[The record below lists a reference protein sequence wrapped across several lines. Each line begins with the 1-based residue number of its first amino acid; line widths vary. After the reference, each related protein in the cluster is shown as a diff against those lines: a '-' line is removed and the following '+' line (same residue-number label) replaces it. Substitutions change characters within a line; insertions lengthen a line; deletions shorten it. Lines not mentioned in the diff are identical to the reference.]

1 MKIKLYFDKGN
12 LGRLAVAMIFAAVL
26 FWKIGFSVWALP
38 LFGACYFLFKSLEV
52 ELSEKIPWVW
62 TGLMIGASSIF
73 TAYHVQ
79 YLLLDAELRAKITQ
93 PKMLLNI
100 LCCLVVFLAVQVF
113 TNNTGLTCMIS
124 HIFLVSLAGI
134 NYFVYLFRG
143 NEFIFSDLKS
153 IQTGLSVAGNYE
165 FVMDDRAGYVILIST
180 LYVALIRKLH
190 VSFKKRVP
198 MAIICISLAVL
209 SGVYIG
215 HKTEYIVTETW
226 EQKGSYRNG
235 YILNFVLSVRDCFI
249 AAPDGYS
256 SEAVKALEEQYSGGD
271 SGGKK
276 QGEKDAASAYA
287 DVAADPG
294 EKPTIIVVMS
304 ESYADLSVV
313 GDFSTNIDVAP
324 YFHSLKENAIHG
336 YALSSVFGAKTPN
349 SEWEFMTGNSMAFLP
364 SGSVVYQQYISK
376 TPTSIVSNLKN
387 DGYTCVAMHPYYE
400 TGWSRN
406 AVYPDLGFDETHFI
420 DDFDQTKLLREYIT
434 DQELYDKIIKRYEN
448 RKNNEKLFFMGIT
461 MQNHGGYTETYD
473 NFPENYYKVGRS
485 YTDANQYLSL
495 VHESDEAVKNLI
507 SYFSK
512 VDDPVEIIF
521 FGDHQPSLNSNFYPI
536 LNGKGL
542 TGLTEDELEKLY
554 TVPFFIWTNYD
565 TPEETVD
572 ITSLDYLSTMALERA
587 GIELPAYNK
596 FLADMQEVVPAINSR
611 GYYSK
616 SKGCYLHIDEAEGE
630 EKEWIEKYH
639 MLQYN
644 SMFDKKNRS
653 SFFFPY
659 NLKSK

>member
-38 LFGACYFLFKSLEV
+38 VFGACYFLFKSLEV

-143 NEFIFSDLKS
+143 NEFTFSDIRS
-153 IQTGLSVAGNYE
+153 IGTGLSVAGNYKLQLN
-165 FVMDDRAGYVILIST
+165 DRGVYVIFLAALFIAFVRKWHVRFTGKIQMRVIS
-180 LYVALIRKLH
+180 V
-190 VSFKKRVP
+190 
-198 MAIICISLAVL
+198 MAIAL
-209 SGVYIG
+209 SCVIIAANAYD
-215 HKTEYIVTETW
+215 VNTETW
-226 EQKGSYRNG
+226 EQKGTYRNG
-235 YILNFVLSVRDCFI
+235 YLLNYVLGIRDSFI
-249 AAPDGYS
+249 SAPEGYS
-256 SEAVKALEEQYSGGD
+256 KDKIKELEKTYQSDKKDYSTTNEKA
-271 SGGKK
+271 KN
-276 QGEKDAASAYA
+276 
-287 DVAADPG
+287 
-294 EKPTIIVVMS
+294 PTIIAIMN
-304 ESYADLSVV
+304 ESFSDLSVL
-313 GDFSTNIDVAP
+313 GDLQTNMPLTPFID
-324 YFHSLKENAIHG
+324 SLKENTTKG

-349 SEWEFMTGNSMAFLP
+349 SEWEFMSGNSMAFLP
-364 SGSVVYQQYISK
+364 MGSVVYQQYISD
-376 TPTSIVSNLKN
+376 TPTTIVSNLKD
-387 DGYTCVAMHPYYE
+387 DGYTCIAMHPYYE

-406 AVYPDLGFDETHFI
+406 LVYPHIGFDEMHFI
-420 DDFDQTKLLREYIT
+420 DYFDQTKILREYIT

>member
-38 LFGACYFLFKSLEV
+38 VFGACYFLFKSLKV

-143 NEFIFSDLKS
+143 NEFTFSDIRS
-153 IQTGLSVAGNYE
+153 IGTGLSVAGNYKLQLN
-165 FVMDDRAGYVILIST
+165 DRGVYVIFLAALFIAFVRKWHVRFTGKIQMRVIS
-180 LYVALIRKLH
+180 V
-190 VSFKKRVP
+190 
-198 MAIICISLAVL
+198 MAIAL
-209 SGVYIG
+209 SCVIIAANAYD
-215 HKTEYIVTETW
+215 VNTETW
-226 EQKGSYRNG
+226 EQKGTYRNG
-235 YILNFVLSVRDCFI
+235 YLLNYVLGVRDSFI
-249 AAPDGYS
+249 SAPEGYS
-256 SEAVKALEEQYSGGD
+256 KDKIKELEKTYQSDKKDYSTTNEKA
-271 SGGKK
+271 KN
-276 QGEKDAASAYA
+276 
-287 DVAADPG
+287 
-294 EKPTIIVVMS
+294 PTIIAIMN
-304 ESYADLSVV
+304 ESFSDLSVL
-313 GDFSTNIDVAP
+313 GDLQTNMPLTPFID
-324 YFHSLKENAIHG
+324 SLKENTTKG

-349 SEWEFMTGNSMAFLP
+349 SEWEFMSGNSMAFLP
-364 SGSVVYQQYISK
+364 MGSVVYQQYISD
-376 TPTSIVSNLKN
+376 TPTTIVSNLKD
-387 DGYTCVAMHPYYE
+387 DGYTCIAMHPYYE

-406 AVYPDLGFDETHFI
+406 LVYPHIGFDEMHFI
-420 DDFDQTKLLREYIT
+420 DYFDQTKILREYIT

>member
-38 LFGACYFLFKSLEV
+38 LFGVCYFLFKSLEV

-79 YLLLDAELRAKITQ
+79 YLLLDAELRAKVTQ

-143 NEFIFSDLKS
+143 NEFTFSDIRS
-153 IQTGLSVAGNYE
+153 IGTGLSVAGNYKLQLN
-165 FVMDDRAGYVILIST
+165 DRGVYVIFLAALFIAFVRKWHVRFTGKIQMRVIS
-180 LYVALIRKLH
+180 V
-190 VSFKKRVP
+190 
-198 MAIICISLAVL
+198 MAIAL
-209 SGVYIG
+209 SCVIIAANAYD
-215 HKTEYIVTETW
+215 VNTETW
-226 EQKGSYRNG
+226 EQKGTYRNG
-235 YILNFVLSVRDCFI
+235 YLLNYVLGIRDSFI
-249 AAPDGYS
+249 SAPEGYS
-256 SEAVKALEEQYSGGD
+256 KDKIKELEKTYQSDKKDYSTTNEKA
-271 SGGKK
+271 KN
-276 QGEKDAASAYA
+276 
-287 DVAADPG
+287 
-294 EKPTIIVVMS
+294 PTIIAIMN
-304 ESYADLSVV
+304 ESFSDLSVL
-313 GDFSTNIDVAP
+313 GDLQTNMPLTPFID
-324 YFHSLKENAIHG
+324 SLKENTTKG

-349 SEWEFMTGNSMAFLP
+349 SEWEFMSGNSMAFLP
-364 SGSVVYQQYISK
+364 MGSVVYQQYISD
-376 TPTSIVSNLKN
+376 TPTTIVSNLKD
-387 DGYTCVAMHPYYE
+387 DGYTCIAMHPYYE

-406 AVYPDLGFDETHFI
+406 LVYPHIGFDEMHFI
-420 DDFDQTKLLREYIT
+420 DYFDQTKILREYIT